1 MTNLRSLAILI
12 SAAILLIFPVYTG
25 AETIDGRQILKQC
38 SEALSKIH
46 TAEYNIEKR
55 YYQSPTDSFTIRVQK
70 YHTLE
75 CENPTDSVGLAM
87 WINTESDGSF
97 LSGFDGKNRYFAS
110 GDRYTV
116 SRPYDMWGARRLSPP
131 FFNHAA
137 SLCNYLSAP
146 DDKTEISCTDAGD
159 HWIIDAQT
167 KGKELIVFH
176 GKKYTLPIA
185 QNVTSQFRLRID
197 KNTLLPDMLSYL
209 NGNPPIRYD
218 EYCTNVKLNPCAPA
232 TFSIADYTV
241 GLKETDSDANI
252 DIERKQI
259 NAHIKNLTF
268 KPAPTDMLQTTDGKN
283 FSLTSTRGKVTFV
296 LLTSTCCR
304 ACLYAYPSIN
314 RFAETYSGKG
324 VEFVAVVYDSEAE
337 MPAIAQIK
345 EKHQIPYTV
354 AQNNKSFYEYFL
366 PNGLS
371 PAVAVI
377 DREGLVSAI
386 HIGFNSMDPEK
397 TEKKYRAILDKALDP
412 ATSEE

>member
-1 MTNLRSLAILI
+1 MISIRSLSIQI
-12 SAAILLIFPVYTG
+12 SAVSLLIFPVYTE

-38 SEALSKIH
+38 SEAISKIH
-46 TAEYNIEKR
+46 TAEYDIER
-55 YYQSPTDSFTIRVQK
+55 RFYMPPTDSFAVRVQK
-70 YHTLE
+70 RHTLE

-87 WINTESDGSF
+87 WIDISTDGSF
-97 LSGFDGKNRYFAS
+97 LSGFDGKSRYVAS

-116 SRPYDMWGARRLSPP
+116 SRPYNMWGARRLSPP

-137 SLCNYLSAP
+137 SLCDYLIAP

-167 KGKELIVFH
+167 KGKELVVFH

-218 EYCTNVKLNPCAPA
+218 EYCTNVKLNPCAPEA
-232 TFSIADYTV
+232 FSIANYTV

-268 KPAPTDMLQTTDGKN
+268 KPAPTDTLQTTDGKK

-296 LLTSTCCR
+296 LLTSTCCPV
-304 ACLYAYPSIN
+304 CSYAYPSIN

-337 MPAIAQIK
+337 MPAITRIK

-366 PNGLS
+366 PSGLA

-377 DREGLVSAI
+377 DREGLISAI
-386 HIGFNSMDPEK
+386 HIGFNYMKQEK
-397 TEKKYRAILDKALDP
+397 TEKKYRAMLDKALEP
-412 ATSEE
+412 TTSEE

>member
-1 MTNLRSLAILI
+1 MISIRSLSIQI
-12 SAAILLIFPVYTG
+12 SAVSLLIFPVYTE

-38 SEALSKIH
+38 SEAISKIH
-46 TAEYNIEKR
+46 TAEYDIER
-55 YYQSPTDSFTIRVQK
+55 RFYMPPTDSFAVRVQK
-70 YHTLE
+70 RHTLE

-87 WINTESDGSF
+87 WIDISTDGSF
-97 LSGFDGKNRYFAS
+97 LSGFDGKSRYVAS

-116 SRPYDMWGARRLSPP
+116 SRPYNMWGARRLSPP

-137 SLCNYLSAP
+137 SLCDYLIAP

-167 KGKELIVFH
+167 KGKELVVFH

-218 EYCTNVKLNPCAPA
+218 EYCTNVKLNPCAPEA
-232 TFSIADYTV
+232 FSIANYTV

-268 KPAPTDMLQTTDGKN
+268 KPAPTDTLQTTDGKK
-283 FSLTSTRGKVTFV
+283 FSLTSARGKVTFV
-296 LLTSTCCR
+296 LLTSTCCPV
-304 ACLYAYPSIN
+304 CSYAYPSIN

-337 MPAIAQIK
+337 MPAITRIK

-366 PNGLS
+366 PSGLA

-377 DREGLVSAI
+377 DREGLISAI
-386 HIGFNSMDPEK
+386 HIGFNYMKQEK
-397 TEKKYRAILDKALDP
+397 TEKKYRAMLDKALEP
-412 ATSEE
+412 TTSEE

>member
-1 MTNLRSLAILI
+1 
-12 SAAILLIFPVYTG
+12 
-25 AETIDGRQILKQC
+25 
-38 SEALSKIH
+38 
-46 TAEYNIEKR
+46 
-55 YYQSPTDSFTIRVQK
+55 
-70 YHTLE
+70 
-75 CENPTDSVGLAM
+75 M

-137 SLCNYLSAP
+137 SLCDYLSAP

-268 KPAPTDMLQTTDGKN
+268 KPAPTDTLQTTDGKN

>member
-1 MTNLRSLAILI
+1 MISIRSLSIQI
-12 SAAILLIFPVYTG
+12 SAVSLLIFPVYTE

-38 SEALSKIH
+38 SEAISKIH
-46 TAEYNIEKR
+46 TAEYDIER
-55 YYQSPTDSFTIRVQK
+55 RFYMSPTDSFAVRVQK
-70 YHTLE
+70 RHTLE

-87 WINTESDGSF
+87 WIDISTDGSF
-97 LSGFDGKNRYFAS
+97 LSGFDGKSRYVAS

-116 SRPYDMWGARRLSPP
+116 SRPYNMWGARRLSPP

-137 SLCNYLSAP
+137 SLCDYLIAP

-167 KGKELIVFH
+167 KGKELVVFH

-218 EYCTNVKLNPCAPA
+218 EYCTNVKLNPCAPEA
-232 TFSIADYTV
+232 FSIADYTV

-252 DIERKQI
+252 DIGRKQI

-268 KPAPTDMLQTTDGKN
+268 KPAPTDTLQTTDGKK

-296 LLTSTCCR
+296 LLTSTCCPV
-304 ACLYAYPSIN
+304 CSYAYPSIN

-337 MPAIAQIK
+337 MPAITRIK

-366 PNGLS
+366 PSGLA

-377 DREGLVSAI
+377 DREGLISAI
-386 HIGFNSMDPEK
+386 HIGFNYMKQEK
-397 TEKKYRAILDKALDP
+397 TEKKYRAMLDKALEP
-412 ATSEE
+412 TTSEE